1 MSEPLVPKLTPEE
14 DMWEAGQALKVLAL
28 GDLRYINRDEWLK
41 AIKYEPIQRKNAS
54 NEAVC

>member
-41 AIKYEPIQRKNAS
+41 EIEYEPFPYPKNT
-54 NEAVC
+54 NTEE

>member
-28 GDLRYINRDEWLK
+28 GDLRYINRDE
-41 AIKYEPIQRKNAS
+41 
-54 NEAVC
+54 